1 MKFGDMQYQRPDFEA
16 AKREIEE
23 LTGRLSAAKS
33 FEEADG
39 VFLEMNALSSKIET
53 MFSIVYVRH
62 SIDTAD
68 EFYDAEMNYLDEQ
81 SPLLQEYSQKWTN
94 ALLASQFRAQFEEKY
109 GRLMFVNAEMSLK
122 TFSPEI
128 IGELQQES
136 RVEADYVK
144 LIASAQIP
152 FEGRTYTISQLSPLK
167 QDADDSRR
175 RAAWEAEGGFYSE
188 NGEKLDQ
195 YYDELVKLRDGMA
208 KKLGYENYITLGYYR
223 MTRNSY
229 TKEDVERFREAVV
242 KYVVPIADRIY
253 R

>member
-1 MKFGDMQYQRPDFEA
+1 
-16 AKREIEE
+16 
-23 LTGRLSAAKS
+23 
-33 FEEADG
+33 
-39 VFLEMNALSSKIET
+39 MNALSSKLET

-68 EFYDAEMNYLDEQ
+68 AFYDAEMNYLDEQ
-81 SPLLQEYSQKWTN
+81 NPLLQEYSQKWTN
-94 ALLASQFRAQFEEKY
+94 ALLASPFRAQFEEKY

-144 LIASAQIP
+144 LIASAQIQ

-175 RAAWEAEGGFYSE
+175 RFQIQLLLHRNYKNIICIRFADGDERLENLIGVFAEDFRYFRTAEHRLCLIGVRSE
-188 NGEKLDQ
+188 
-195 YYDELVKLRDGMA
+195 
-208 KKLGYENYITLGYYR
+208 
-223 MTRNSY
+223 
-229 TKEDVERFREAVV
+229 
-242 KYVVPIADRIY
+242 IY
-253 R
+253 LF